1 MKNILKLF
9 SLLFVLIFST
19 NSMAQQV
26 PELPLDP
33 EVRYGKLANGLTY
46 YIRHNAEQKGLADFY
61 IAQKV
66 GAVQEEDS
74 QRGLA
79 HFLEHMCFN
88 GSEHFPGSDDLV
100 KYCESIGV
108 KFGYNLNAYTACD
121 ETVYNI
127 SDVPVTPENVEGMF
141 NILYDW
147 AAGLTLPGEE
157 IDKERGVIKEEWRM
171 RNSGA
176 MRIYERAFPL
186 LMPGSRY
193 AYRLPIGTMEVVE
206 NFPHQEIR
214 DYYQKWYRPD
224 LQGIIIVGDIDAVAL
239 EAKVKDVFGKIKMP
253 ENAAP
258 YEFYPV
264 PDNEQAIYVIDKDK
278 ELNRTSITI
287 YFKHEPVPLEM
298 RNTQVGVVMDLATT
312 MICSMLNSRL
322 EELSQKPECNFIGAG
337 VGYNNMIVAKTV
349 DAFNVN
355 IMPKPGKDAEAV
367 QEVMQEVLR
376 AVRHG
381 FTGSE
386 KFRAQENLLS
396 SVERLYQ
403 NRDKQKN
410 ETYVNW
416 YVRHFLDNSPAMDI
430 ATTYQMYQQLLQ
442 NLPTEV
448 YSQIIAQLAASTEKN
463 FVFFAMYP
471 EKDDVVVPSV
481 ETMKNAVNAAVNA
494 NLEAYVDNV
503 KNEPLVPE
511 LPTKGSIVKEESAD
525 FGYTKWT
532 LSNGANVYFRQ
543 TDFNDAQVLLRA
555 ESFGGMSLVKEA
567 DVMNARMVGSI
578 MNSTGWGNF
587 TSVELQKKLAGKQ
600 VSTSVSLGSTMEHI
614 SGNATPKDMR
624 TLFELLYLHFQKPAD
639 DPDAYKNYMDYQRL
653 QLANASKLPQ
663 KAWSDSISSTL
674 YPGVARQRPFTM
686 DDLDKMN
693 YDEIKRIYTERFA
706 SAGDFNFY
714 VTGAFNVDSLRL
726 MVETYVASL
735 PGVAKREKFVDLGI
749 DARKGVIENRFFREM
764 ETPQAFLAQ
773 IWHGE
778 KKYTLKDALTIGA
791 FGDVLSQRY
800 LKSIRE
806 DGGLSYS
813 VQAQA
818 DLSYGEDEEYT
829 LQIVC
834 PFTPEKCDS
843 VLLLMEIGI
852 QDIAQ
857 KGVTDDELDKIKKF
871 ELKQYADNQRENAY
885 WQNLIIE
892 KVEWGKDGQKD
903 YEKLINGLNSKDIQ
917 KFVNKTLLKK
927 PNTSTIIMLPAS
939 LQQQ

>member
-1 MKNILKLF
+1 MKNIFKIF
-9 SLLFVLIFST
+9 SLLFALMFSA
-19 NSMAQQV
+19 NGVAQQM

-127 SDVPVTPENVEGMF
+127 SDVPVTPGNVEGMF

-193 AYRLPIGTMEVVE
+193 GYRLPIGTMEVVE
-206 NFPHQEIR
+206 NFPHQELR
-214 DYYQKWYRPD
+214 DYYEKWYRPD
-224 LQGIIIVGDIDAVAL
+224 LQGIIIVGDINVDEL
-239 EAKVKDVFGKIKMP
+239 EAKVKSVFGPIEMP

-264 PDNEQAIYVIDKDK
+264 PDNNEAIYVIEKDK
-278 ELNRTSITI
+278 ELRQTSISI
-287 YFKHEPVPLEM
+287 YFKQQPLPLEL
-298 RNTQVGVVMDLATT
+298 RNTQVGVATNLIT
-312 MICSMLNSRL
+312 SMVCSMLNARL
-322 EELSQKPECNFIGAG
+322 EELAQKPGCSFIGASA
-337 VGYNNMIVAKTV
+337 YYDNMIVAKTI
-349 DAFNVN
+349 DAFTIGLV
-355 IMPKPGKDAEAV
+355 PKPGKDAEAV
-367 QEVMQEVLR
+367 QEVMQEVQR
-376 AVRHG
+376 AVRFG
-381 FTGSE
+381 FTGGE
-386 KFRAQENLLS
+386 KFRAQENLIS
-396 SVERLYQ
+396 SLERLYQ

-410 ETYVNW
+410 ETHVDKF
-416 YVRHFLDNSPAMDI
+416 VRHFLDNTPAMDI
-430 ATTYQMYQQLLQ
+430 ATTYQVYKQFADA
-442 NLPTEV
+442 LPLEA
-448 YSQIIAQLAASTEKN
+448 YSQTFAQLAASTDTN

-471 EKDDVVVPSV
+471 EKDDVVVPTV
-481 ETMKNAVNAAVNA
+481 DAMKAAVAAAVNA
-494 NLEAYVDNV
+494 ELTPYVDNV

-511 LPTKGSIVKEESAD
+511 LPAKGSIVKEEPAA

-532 LSNGANVYFRQ
+532 LSNGANLYFRQ
-543 TDFNDAQVLLRA
+543 TDFNDAQVLLRG
-555 ESFGGMSLVKEA
+555 ESFGGISLVKEEDFLNA
-567 DVMNARMVGSI
+567 RMMNNVMNAVGL
-578 MNSTGWGNF
+578 GNF
-587 TSVELQKKLAGKQ
+587 TAVELQKKLAGKQ
-600 VSTSVSLGSTMEHI
+600 VSTSVSLGETMEHI
-614 SGNATPKDMR
+614 SGNAVPKDLR
-624 TLFELLYLHFQKPAD
+624 TLFELLYLRFQAPAND
-639 DPDAYKNYMDYQRL
+639 TDAYENFMTYQRTS
-653 QLANASKLPQ
+653 LANAAKLPQ
-663 KAWSDSISSTL
+663 KAWSDSIQSTV
-674 YPGVARQRPFTM
+674 YPGVELHRAITLA
-686 DDLDKMN
+686 DLDKMS
-693 YDEIKRIYTERFA
+693 YDDMKRIYSERFA

-714 VTGAFNVDSLRL
+714 VTGAFNLDSLRV
-726 MVETYVASL
+726 MTETYLASL
-735 PGVAKREKFVDLGI
+735 PGVAKREKYADLGI
-749 DARKGVIENRFFREM
+749 EARKGVVENRFFREM

-773 IWHGE
+773 LWHGD
-778 KKYTLKDALTIGA
+778 KKYTLKDALTISA

-813 VQAQA
+813 VQAA
-818 DLSYGEDEEYT
+818 ASLDYGKDEEYS

-843 VLLLMEIGI
+843 VLLLMQIGI
-852 QDIAQ
+852 QDIAE
-857 KGVTDDELDKIKKF
+857 KGVTDEELDKIKKF
-871 ELKQYADNQRENAY
+871 ELKQYADSQRENSY
-885 WQNLIIE
+885 WQHLIVDM
-892 KVEWGKDGQKD
+892 VEWGKDGHKD

-917 KFVNKTLLKK
+917 KFVKKTLLKK
-927 PNTSTIIMLPAS
+927 PNTATIIMLPS
-939 LQQQ
+939 TLQQ

>member
-1 MKNILKLF
+1 MKNIIKLF
-9 SLLFVLIFST
+9 SLLVVLVFST
-19 NSMAQQV
+19 NMVAQQV

-33 EVRYGKLANGLTY
+33 AVRYGKLENGLTY

-66 GAVQEEDS
+66 GAVQEEDN

-108 KFGYNLNAYTACD
+108 KFGFNLNAYTACD

-127 SDVPVTPENVEGMF
+127 SDVPVNAENVEGMF

-147 AAGLTLPGEE
+147 AAGLTLPEAE

-176 MRIYERAFPL
+176 MRIYERAFPV

-193 AYRLPIGTMEVVE
+193 GYRLPIGTMEVVE
-206 NFPHQEIR
+206 NFPYQAIR
-214 DYYQKWYRPD
+214 DYYHKWYRPD
-224 LQGIIIVGDIDAVAL
+224 LQGIIIVGDINVDEL

-253 ENAAP
+253 ANAAP

-264 PDNEQAIYVIDKDK
+264 PDNEQAIYVIEKDK
-278 ELNRTSITI
+278 ELRQPSISM
-287 YFKHEPVPLEM
+287 YFKHEPVPVEV
-298 RNTQVGVVMDLATT
+298 RNTQVGVVMDLATNL
-312 MICSMLNSRL
+312 ISFMLNARL
-322 EELSQKPECNFIGAG
+322 EELSQKPECNFIGAS
-337 VGYNNMIVAKTV
+337 VYYSNMIVAKTI
-349 DAFNVN
+349 DAFTVS
-355 IMPKPGKDAEAV
+355 IVPKPGKDAEAV
-367 QEVMQEVLR
+367 QEVMQEVQR

-386 KFRAQENLLS
+386 QFRAKESLLS
-396 SVERLYQ
+396 RVERLYQ

-410 ETYVNW
+410 EMYVNM

-430 ATTYQMYQQLLQ
+430 ATTFEVYKQLLQ
-442 NLPTEV
+442 NLPPEL
-448 YSQIIAQLAASTEKN
+448 YSQLIAQLAASTEKN

-471 EKDDVVVPSV
+471 EKDDVVVPTV
-481 ETMKNAVNAAVNA
+481 EVMKGAVKAATEA

-503 KNEPLVPE
+503 KNDPLVPE
-511 LPTKGSIVKEESAD
+511 LPKKGTIVKEEKVD

-555 ESFGGMSLVKEA
+555 ESFGGMSLVKEK
-567 DVMNARMVGSI
+567 DVMNARILREV
-578 MNSTGWGNF
+578 MNSTGLGNF

-600 VSTSVSLGSTMEHI
+600 ASTSVSLGETMEHI
-614 SGNATPKDMR
+614 SGNATPKDLR
-624 TLFELLYLHFQKPAD
+624 TLFELLYLRFQKPAND
-639 DPDAYKNYMDYQRL
+639 RDAYENFMNYQRTT
-653 QLANASKLPQ
+653 LANASKLPQ
-663 KAWSDSISSTL
+663 KAWSDSIQSTL
-674 YPGVARQRPFTM
+674 YPGVDRMRAFTM
-686 DDLDKMN
+686 EDLDNMS
-693 YDEIKRIYTERFA
+693 YERIKRIYSERFA

-714 VTGAFNVDSLRL
+714 VTGAFNVDSLKL

-735 PGVAKREKFVDLGI
+735 PGCAKREQFKDLGI
-749 DARKGVIENRFFREM
+749 EPRNGVIENRFFREM

-773 IWHGE
+773 IWHGD

-813 VQAQA
+813 VNAQA
-818 DLSYGEDEEYT
+818 DLSYGVNDEYS

-843 VLLLMEIGI
+843 VLLLMQIGI
-852 QDIAQ
+852 QDIAT

-871 ELKQYADNQRENAY
+871 ELKQFADSQRENAY

-892 KVEWGKDGQKD
+892 KVEWGKDGRKD
-903 YEKLINGLNSKDIQ
+903 YEKIINGLNSKDIQ
-917 KFVNKTLLKK
+917 KFVKSTLLKK

-939 LQQQ
+939 LQQK

>member
-1 MKNILKLF
+1 MKNIIKLF
-9 SLLFVLIFST
+9 SLVVALVFST
-19 NSMAQQV
+19 NAVAQQI

-33 EVRYGKLANGLTY
+33 EVRYGKLENGLTY

-186 LMPGSRY
+186 LLPGSRY

-206 NFPHQEIR
+206 NFAHKEIR

-224 LQGIIIVGDIDAVAL
+224 LQGIIIVGDIDAAAL

-278 ELNRTSITI
+278 ELNRASISI
-287 YFKHEPVPLEM
+287 YFKHEPLPLEM

-312 MICSMLNSRL
+312 MISSMLNSRL

-337 VGYNNMIVAKTV
+337 VGYSNMIVAKTV
-349 DAFNVN
+349 NAFTVS

-367 QEVMQEVLR
+367 QEVMQEVQR

-381 FTGSE
+381 FTGTE

-448 YSQIIAQLAASTEKN
+448 YSQLMAELAASTEKN

-471 EKDDVVVPSV
+471 EKDDVVIPTVDA
-481 ETMKNAVNAAVNA
+481 MKNAVNAAVSA
-494 NLEAYVDNV
+494 DLAAYVDNV
-503 KNEPLVPE
+503 KNEPLVPTI
-511 LPTKGSIVKEESAD
+511 PAKGRILKEEAAD

-555 ESFGGMSLVKEA
+555 ESFGGMSLVKDK

-600 VSTSVSLGSTMEHI
+600 VSTSVGLGSTMEHI

-663 KAWSDSISSTL
+663 KAWGDSISSTL
-674 YPGVARQRPFTM
+674 YPGVERQRPFTLA
-686 DDLDKMN
+686 DLDKMS
-693 YDEIKRIYTERFA
+693 YEEIKRIYSERFA

-735 PGVAKREKFVDLGI
+735 PGVAKRENFVDLGI
-749 DARKGVIENRFFREM
+749 DARKGVVENRFFREM

-773 IWHGE
+773 IWHGQ

-857 KGVTDDELDKIKKF
+857 KGVTDEELDKIKKF

-903 YEKLINGLNSKDIQ
+903 YEKIINGLNSKDIQ
-917 KFVNKTLLKK
+917 KFVKKNLLKK

-939 LQQQ
+939 LQK

>member
-1 MKNILKLF
+1 MKNIFKIF
-9 SLLFVLIFST
+9 TLLFAAMFSA
-19 NSMAQQV
+19 NGMAQQM

-33 EVRYGKLANGLTY
+33 AVRYGKLENGLTY

-100 KYCESIGV
+100 KFCEGIGV

-127 SDVPVTPENVEGMF
+127 SDVPVTAENVEGMF

-147 AAGLTLPGEE
+147 AAGLTLPEEE

-176 MRIYERAFPL
+176 MRIYERALPL
-186 LMPGSRY
+186 LMSGSRY
-193 AYRLPIGTMEVVE
+193 GYRLPIGTMEVVE
-206 NFPHQEIR
+206 NFPYQELR
-214 DYYQKWYRPD
+214 DYYEKWYRPD
-224 LQGIIIVGDIDAVAL
+224 LQGIIIVGDINVDEL

-264 PDNEQAIYVIDKDK
+264 PDNNEAIYVIDQDK
-278 ELNRTSITI
+278 ELRQASISI
-287 YFKHEPVPLEM
+287 YFKQQPLPLEL
-298 RNTQVGVVMDLATT
+298 RNTQVGVATNLIT
-312 MICSMLNSRL
+312 SMVCSMLNARL
-322 EELSQKPECNFIGAG
+322 EELSQKPDCNFIGAG
-337 VGYNNMIVAKTV
+337 AYYDNMVVAKTI
-349 DAFNVN
+349 DAFTVS
-355 IMPKPGKDAEAV
+355 ISPKPGKDAEAV
-367 QEVMQEVLR
+367 QEVMQEVQR
-376 AVRHG
+376 AVRFG
-381 FTGSE
+381 FTGGE
-386 KFRAQENLLS
+386 KFRAQENIIS
-396 SVERLYQ
+396 SLERLNL

-416 YVRHFLDNSPAMDI
+416 YVRHFLDNKPAMDI
-430 ATTYQMYQQLLQ
+430 ETTFMVYKQFADA
-442 NLPTEV
+442 LPLEA
-448 YSQIIAQLAASTEKN
+448 YSQTFAQLAASTDTN

-471 EKDDVVVPSV
+471 EKEDVAVPTV
-481 ETMKNAVNAAVNA
+481 DAMKAAVKAAVNA
-494 NLEAYVDNV
+494 ELTPYVDNV

-511 LPTKGSIVKEESAD
+511 LPAKGSIVKEEAAD

-532 LSNGANVYFRQ
+532 LSNGANLYFRQ
-543 TDFNDAQVLLRA
+543 TDFNDAQVMLRA
-555 ESFGGMSLVKEA
+555 ESFGGMSLVKDE
-567 DVMNARMVGSI
+567 DVMNARILREV
-578 MNSTGWGNF
+578 MNSTGLGNF
-587 TSVELQKKLAGKQ
+587 TAVELQKKLAGKQ
-600 VSTSVSLGSTMEHI
+600 VSTSVSLGDHMEHI
-614 SGNATPKDMR
+614 SGSATPKDLR
-624 TLFELLYLHFQKPAD
+624 TLFELLYLRFQKPAN
-639 DPDAYKNYMDYQRL
+639 DPDAYANFMSYQRTS
-653 QLANASKLPQ
+653 LANASKLPQ

-674 YPGVARQRPFTM
+674 YPGVERQRPFTM
-686 DDLDKMN
+686 EDLDKMS
-693 YDEIKRIYTERFA
+693 YEEIKRIYSERFA

-714 VTGAFNVDSLRL
+714 VTGAFNLDSLRV
-726 MVETYVASL
+726 MTETYLASL
-735 PGVAKREKFVDLGI
+735 PGCAKREKFVDLGI
-749 DARKGVIENRFFREM
+749 DARKGVVENRFFREM

-778 KKYTLKDALTIGA
+778 KKYTLKDALTVSA

-813 VQAQA
+813 VNASA
-818 DLSYGEDEEYT
+818 SMDYDIKDEYS

-843 VLLLMEIGI
+843 VLLLMQIGI

-857 KGVTDDELDKIKKF
+857 KGVTDEELDKIKKF
-871 ELKQYADNQRENAY
+871 ELKQFADSQRENAY
-885 WQNLIIE
+885 WQGLIIE

-903 YEKLINGLNSKDIQ
+903 YEKIINGLNSKDIQ

-927 PNTSTIIMLPAS
+927 PNTSTIIMLPAT
-939 LQQQ
+939 LKP

>member
-1 MKNILKLF
+1 MKNIFKIF
-9 SLLFVLIFST
+9 SLLFAFIFSA
-19 NSMAQQV
+19 NGVAQQM

-66 GAVQEEDS
+66 GAVQEEDN

-100 KYCESIGV
+100 KYCEGIGV

-147 AAGLTLPGEE
+147 AAGLTLPEEE

-171 RNSGA
+171 RSSGA

-193 AYRLPIGTMEVVE
+193 GYRLPIGTMEVVE
-206 NFPHQEIR
+206 NFPCQAIR
-214 DYYQKWYRPD
+214 DYYEKWYRPD
-224 LQGIIIVGDIDAVAL
+224 LQGIIIVGDINVNEL

-253 ENAAP
+253 ANAAP

-264 PDNEQAIYVIDKDK
+264 PDNNEAIYVIEKDK
-278 ELNRTSITI
+278 ELRQASISI
-287 YFKHEPVPLEM
+287 YFKQQPLPIEL
-298 RNTQVGVVMDLATT
+298 RNTQVGVATNLIT
-312 MICSMLNSRL
+312 SMVCTMLNARL
-322 EELSQKPECNFIGAG
+322 EELAQKPGCSFIGARA
-337 VGYNNMIVAKTV
+337 YYDNMIVAKTI
-349 DAFNVN
+349 DAFT
-355 IMPKPGKDAEAV
+355 IGISPKPGKDAEAV
-367 QEVMQEVLR
+367 QEVMQEVQR
-376 AVRHG
+376 AVRFG
-381 FTGSE
+381 FTGGE
-386 KFRAQENLLS
+386 KFRAQENIIS
-396 SVERLYQ
+396 SFERLYQ

-430 ATTYQMYQQLLQ
+430 ATTFQVYKQFADA
-442 NLPTEV
+442 LPLEA
-448 YSQIIAQLAASTEKN
+448 YSQTFAQLAASTDTN

-471 EKDDVVVPSV
+471 EKDDVAVPTA
-481 ETMKNAVNAAVNA
+481 EAMKAAVKA
-494 NLEAYVDNV
+494 AVATDLAPYVDNV

-511 LPTKGSIVKEESAD
+511 LPAKGSIVKKEAAD

-532 LSNGANVYFRQ
+532 LSNGVNVYVRQ
-543 TDFNDAQVLLRA
+543 TDFNDAQVLLRG
-555 ESFGGMSLVKEA
+555 ESFGGMSLVKEE
-567 DVMNARMVGSI
+567 DVMNARVLREV
-578 MNSTGWGNF
+578 MNSTGLGNF

-600 VSTSVSLGSTMEHI
+600 VSTSISLGDHMEHI
-614 SGNATPKDMR
+614 SGSATPKDLR
-624 TLFELLYLHFQKPAD
+624 TLFELLYLRFQKPAN
-639 DPDAYKNYMDYQRL
+639 DPDAFNNFMSYQRTS
-653 QLANASKLPQ
+653 LANASKLPQ

-674 YPGVARQRPFTM
+674 YPGVERQRPFTLE
-686 DDLDKMN
+686 DLDKMN
-693 YDEIKRIYTERFA
+693 YEEIKRIYSERFA

-714 VTGAFNVDSLRL
+714 VTGAFNVDSLEL
-726 MVETYVASL
+726 MVETYLAAL
-735 PGVAKREKFVDLGI
+735 PGVEKREQFVDLGI
-749 DARKGVIENRFFREM
+749 EPRTGVIENRFFREM

-773 IWHGE
+773 IWHGD
-778 KKYTLKDALTIGA
+778 KKYTLKDALTVSA

-813 VQAQA
+813 VNASA
-818 DLSYGEDEEYT
+818 SMGYGRKDEYS

-843 VLLLMEIGI
+843 VLLLMQIGI

-857 KGVTDDELDKIKKF
+857 KGVTDEELDKIKKF
-871 ELKQYADNQRENAY
+871 ELKQFADAQRENAY
-885 WQNLIIE
+885 WQNLIVE

-903 YEKLINGLNSKDIQ
+903 YEKIINGLNSKDIQ
-917 KFVNKTLLKK
+917 KFVKKTLLKK
-927 PNTSTIIMLPAS
+927 PNTSTIIMLPS
-939 LQQQ
+939 TLQQ